1 MDKEVIWIVRGS
13 QRKGLFLQLPENPFI
28 SNKLRKE
35 INEKTGSNLSL
46 REMSRHLND
55 FQEYGLIKCL
65 NPSDPYNKIYELT
78 QKGKSIIKTVKD
90 I

>member
-13 QRKGLFLQLPENPFI
+13 QRKALFLELPENPFI

-35 INEKTGSNLSL
+35 INEKSGLNLSL

-55 FQEYGLIKCL
+55 FQRSGLIKCL

-78 QKGKSIIKTVKD
+78 QKGQDIRNIVKK